1 MPVEISLVSEKVPRV
16 EDEDDHETDEA
27 NLQLVSPGDV
37 ITRFE
42 LLISQTWLNH
52 FNSDGQNLP
61 LFINLMIIFTT
72 VFFKYRFKSQAVYT
86 YISF

>member
-52 FNSDGQNLP
+52 FNSDGQNP
-61 LFINLMIIFTT
+61 
-72 VFFKYRFKSQAVYT
+72 K
-86 YISF
+86 

>member
-16 EDEDDHETDEA
+16 EDEDDHEAEGV

-42 LLISQTWLNH
+42 YLKTGSIN
-52 FNSDGQNLP
+52 FVNSDDQN
-61 LFINLMIIFTT
+61 IFF
-72 VFFKYRFKSQAVYT
+72 V
-86 YISF
+86 

>member
-16 EDEDDHETDEA
+16 KDEDDHDAEGV

-42 LLISQTWLNH
+42 LLISEN
-52 FNSDGQNLP
+52 
-61 LFINLMIIFTT
+61 
-72 VFFKYRFKSQAVYT
+72 
-86 YISF
+86 